1 MKITTE
7 LLDKLS
13 TEAAESPRLRK
24 NFDLRDKEN
33 DNSQRMLNA
42 LQKGTIP
49 LIHRHQNSSETVVV
63 LRGKI
68 KEIYFDDNK
77 NIIETTEISSDGPIF
92 GINIPIGQ
100 WHSFEVMESNTVI
113 ISIKNGKYEPINSDD
128 ILI

>member
-49 LIHRHQNSSETVVV
+49 PIHRHQNSSETVVV